1 MTSQGESTAMAD
13 TSKSERWSF
22 WIDDAVRA
30 LRVAGLTLSEAPDG
44 LVDRRAVMV
53 GERDGRVVT
62 CTLRN
67 ELAGLPSTEV
77 RCHAEGVPME
87 LTLRPELVG
96 EGFDKLIGMTVD
108 QLVGDAEF
116 DRVFVI
122 ASAPRSIAASLLQA
136 AVREKIAALPRS
148 AEGPTLTLREGDIS
162 LRWLA
167 LPDSD
172 HLTLGVEIVEAVRQ
186 LQQQFVEGDGSFGAG
201 PFRQGAAGDRAI
213 DPDARATAWQRFA
226 VARQRTRAV
235 LTAATLA
242 GVGFL
247 AAVILHHP

>member
-1 MTSQGESTAMAD
+1 MAD

-30 LRVAGLTLSEAPDG
+30 LRVAGLTLADEPDH

-53 GERDGRVVT
+53 GERNGRVLT

-67 ELAGLPSTEV
+67 ELTGPPSTEV
-77 RCHAEGVPME
+77 RCHAEGVPVE

-96 EGFDKLIGMTVD
+96 EGLDKLLGMTVD

-116 DRVFVI
+116 DRMFVI
-122 ASAPRSIAASLLQA
+122 ASAPRSIATSLLQA
-136 AVREKIAALPRS
+136 SVREKIAALPRS
-148 AEGPTLTLREGDIS
+148 AEGPMLTLKDGEIS
-162 LRWLA
+162 LRWVA
-167 LPDSD
+167 TPDSD
-172 HLTLGVEIVEAVRQ
+172 HLTLGVEIVDSVRQ
-186 LQQQFVEGDGSFGAG
+186 FCQQFVEGDGTFGAG
-201 PFRQGAAGDRAI
+201 PFRQAAAGDRAI
-213 DPDARATAWQRFA
+213 DPEARASAWQRFA